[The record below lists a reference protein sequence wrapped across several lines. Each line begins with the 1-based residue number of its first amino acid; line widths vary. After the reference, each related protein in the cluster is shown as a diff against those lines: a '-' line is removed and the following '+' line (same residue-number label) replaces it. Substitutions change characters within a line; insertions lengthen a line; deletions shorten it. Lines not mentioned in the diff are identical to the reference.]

1 MENVS
6 NGKNNF
12 HYQRKLNIRLTKEE
26 NDKFKKLFND
36 LDKNKHGYINLQ
48 TVQDFMKRS
57 DLSEEILNR
66 IITICKIQNGRFYP
80 NDFFIA
86 LRLVALAQNNFPF
99 TEQEI
104 INNNPIPPLPVFKE
118 PNENNNSKNNNNNNP
133 IPPLSVFKGP
143 NKYPI
148 YPDDI
153 IDIYKIYD
161 FLKKF
166 EENMNNKFEKLS
178 NRIEEINKRN
188 KEENKKIITLL
199 SNIYEKEK
207 KTIKQSN
214 NNIIGNNRKK
224 VVIIKNS
231 NNNVNKIDIP
241 LQKMIKKRVCHS
253 PDPNNG
259 NFNFKTLPNNDI
271 NNGKEKEKEKALN
284 DKKLQYYTKKV
295 RENKNLI
302 LTNENILTW
311 NNNRNLLNPKNFN
324 NNLTGKGQTN
334 KNITPFDEEKKK

>member
-1 MENVS
+1 
-6 NGKNNF
+6 
-12 HYQRKLNIRLTKEE
+12 
-26 NDKFKKLFND
+26 

-104 INNNPIPPLPVFKE
+104 INNNPIPSLPEFKE
-118 PNENNNSKNNNNNNP
+118 PN
-133 IPPLSVFKGP
+133 
-143 NKYPI
+143 KYPQFN
-148 YPDDI
+148 PDNF
-153 IDIYKIYD
+153 IDIYKIYE

-241 LQKMIKKRVCHS
+241 LQKIIKRRVCHS
-253 PDPNNG
+253 PDPNNE